1 LAQQAWIDASGELGR
16 TLRRLETLAVRPPE
30 EHGSGSVDELTR
42 LQHALHRLAERYASH
57 PDLSAALESARDAT
71 GELVE
76 TAAGS
81 GWRAAAPLVYEWR
94 GALFRVRLA
103 RLRALERTPLPA
115 AEAPFERLDARH
127 EPSASALVATALVIV
142 GALVFTAGA
151 VLAAWP
157 LWAAGLALFG
167 GGFVLFRP

>member
-42 LQHALHRLAERYASH
+42 LQHALHRLSERYASH

-71 GELVE
+71 RELVE

-94 GALFRVRLA
+94 GALFRVRLERMALA
-103 RLRALERTPLPA
+103 RPVPDAAPDEPDRDLRPALTSLCLTTAGGA
-115 AEAPFERLDARH
+115 AF
-127 EPSASALVATALVIV
+127 V
-142 GALVFTAGA
+142 GGA
-151 VLAAWP
+151 VLATWP
-157 LWAAGLALFG
+157 LWAAGMLAVVAGLL
-167 GGFVLFRP
+167 VYRP

>member
-76 TAAGS
+76 TAAGA

-94 GALFRVRLA
+94 GALFRVRLE
-103 RLRALERTPLPA
+103 RMALVRPRPD
-115 AEAPFERLDARH
+115 EAPVEPERDLR
-127 EPSASALVATALVIV
+127 PALTSLGLTFAG
-142 GALVFTAGA
+142 GAAFVAGA
-151 VLAAWP
+151 VLATWP
-157 LWAAGLALFG
+157 LWTAGMIVVVAGLL
-167 GGFVLFRP
+167 VYRP